1 MKRWQRKCIRQPLTC
16 GCLKS
21 CCIYEESERIE
32 SQRGIIEGFING
44 RDDPRLAEKFVDDGY
59 SETSFD
65 RPGFQSMLEKIR
77 RNEIDCVICKDLSR
91 FGRKHLAEMLGVF
104 YTYVSIQGNCKRAS
118 GLL

>member
-1 MKRWQRKCIRQPLTC
+1 MKV
-16 GCLKS
+16 
-21 CCIYEESERIE
+21 
-32 SQRGIIEGFING
+32 RGVSSRVSSIAGI
-44 RDDPRLAEKFVDDGY
+44 AEKFVDDGY